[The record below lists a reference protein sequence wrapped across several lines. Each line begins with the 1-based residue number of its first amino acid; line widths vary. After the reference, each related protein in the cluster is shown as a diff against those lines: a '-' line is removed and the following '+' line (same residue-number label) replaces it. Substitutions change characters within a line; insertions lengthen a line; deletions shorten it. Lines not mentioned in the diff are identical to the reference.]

1 MITFT
6 VLTGPDAGH
15 VFTFESDSVVIGR
28 SIGCDIML
36 HDASLGRRH
45 CEIRQEKGNVVLADL
60 GSVNGTFLNDQEG
73 RITTHS
79 LRSHDEI
86 RLGRSR
92 LRVEFP
98 EPEEQR
104 LPPSPP
110 PVPPPPSVE
119 VKPPPPE
126 RPVGK
131 APPSSPPP
139 PVTERPKAPAP
150 PSSPSL
156 PTEEATVVGAP
167 SPPSPSPLV
176 LRVIEGADIGRTFEP
191 KPEAPSFTV
200 GRGQTA
206 DFTLK
211 DLRVS
216 RIHFTIE
223 QTPTTVTLIDEGSLN
238 GTFVNDNPERVKRT
252 TLRHGDIIS
261 ISDTRLQIDIPSQ
274 GESTS
279 FAPLPP
285 RALPPTRH
293 PHKEREA
300 RGSPQTPVPSVS
312 TPITVSLPSRW
323 QAVFIALFL
332 TALCS
337 GGMFVLGK
345 PTLFSSGPLSTRH
358 TSVEGE
364 CTTCHSPWGTQAMST
379 SCAVKGC
386 HANIVHTNTQ
396 HQDDCTMCHTEH
408 RGPTFNIKGEA
419 TQCWR
424 CHETTFQERPL
435 WRHYKHVFVATGNKE
450 KRTVRLVL
458 PTTEAERLRWQ
469 QSAPYDESG
478 LIFAHAAHAKSSG
491 LTECRACHE
500 PLPGTVINALSADSA
515 FPSHS
520 DCIDC
525 HKEVGNRDPQL
536 ATATVSAQC
545 RKCHTREDNKVMRL
559 PRTLLYVEF
568 SHDNH
573 KTTDCVQCHFTINGE
588 QTYRPVLRSRAYLLP
603 MEACVS
609 CHEQQRAATSCL
621 SCHRAHHS
629 VIQTARTD
637 GGFLARINLRNAL
650 LALLVL
656 ESGIA
661 ASVYWWRRET

>member
-15 VFTFESDSVVIGR
+15 VFTFESERVVIGR

-45 CEIRQEKGNVVLADL
+45 CEIRQEKGSLVLADL
-60 GSVNGTFLNDQEG
+60 GSVNGTFLNDQDG
-73 RITTHS
+73 RITTHP

-86 RLGRSR
+86 RLGKSR

-110 PVPPPPSVE
+110 PTPVPPVE
-119 VKPPPPE
+119 VKPSPPE
-126 RPVGK
+126 RREGTSPP
-131 APPSSPPP
+131 PPSSPPAK
-139 PVTERPKAPAP
+139 ERPTVSP
-150 PSSPSL
+150 PSRSSP
-156 PTEEATVVGAP
+156 PPAEEATVVGAP
-167 SPPSPSPLV
+167 SSSSPPRLF

-191 KPEAPSFTV
+191 TPEAPSFTV

-238 GTFVNDNPERVKRT
+238 GTFINNNPERVKRT
-252 TLRHGDIIS
+252 TLRHGDVIS
-261 ISDTRLQIDIPSQ
+261 ISDTRLQIEIPSQ

-279 FAPLPP
+279 LAPLPP
-285 RALPPTRH
+285 RALPPTRL

-300 RGSPQTPVPSVS
+300 RSSPQTPVPPVS

-332 TALCS
+332 TALCT

-345 PTLFSSGPLSTRH
+345 PTLFSSGPLSAGHARL
-358 TSVEGE
+358 EGE
-364 CTTCHSPWGTQAMST
+364 CATCHSPWGSQAMST
-379 SCAVKGC
+379 SCAAKDC
-386 HANIVHTNTQ
+386 HASVVQTNTR
-396 HQDDCTMCHTEH
+396 HQDDCTTCHTEH
-408 RGPTFNIKGEA
+408 RGQTFTIKGGA
-419 TQCWR
+419 AQCWG
-424 CHETTFQERPL
+424 CHEVAFQERPL

-450 KRTVRLVL
+450 KRTVRLAL
-458 PTTEAERLRWQ
+458 PPTESERLRWQ
-469 QSAPYDESG
+469 QSAPHDESG

-491 LTECRACHE
+491 QTACLACHQ
-500 PLPGTVINALSADSA
+500 PLPGTVINALSAGSA

-525 HKEVGNRDPQL
+525 HKEVGSRDPQL
-536 ATATVSAQC
+536 APTNASAQC
-545 RKCHTREDNKVMRL
+545 RKCHTREDNKVMRFS
-559 PRTLLYVEF
+559 RTLPYVEF

-588 QTYRPVLRSRAYLLP
+588 QTYRPVLRSAAYPLP

-621 SCHRAHHS
+621 SCHRAHHA
-629 VIQTARTD
+629 VMTTARTD
-637 GGFLARINLRNAL
+637 GGFRARINLRDAL
-650 LALLVL
+650 FALLVL
-656 ESGIA
+656 EVAIA
-661 ASVYWWRRET
+661 MSVYWWRRET